1 MIEEFFIVVSEVPFF
16 FFFLEIINRFV
27 SFCTDLISCLMIF
40 LLAIKLSYKYDLF
53 LNRNIKRQ
61 SDKSTF

>member
-1 MIEEFFIVVSEVPFF
+1 MIEEFFIVVSEVPFFF

-40 LLAIKLSYKYDLF
+40 FIS
-53 LNRNIKRQ
+53 N
-61 SDKSTF
+61 

>member
-40 LLAIKLSYKYDLF
+40 FIS
-53 LNRNIKRQ
+53 N
-61 SDKSTF
+61 

>member
-16 FFFLEIINRFV
+16 FFLETINRFV

-40 LLAIKLSYKYDLF
+40 LLAIKLSCKYDLF
-53 LNRNIKRQ
+53 LNRNIKRR